1 MENHSSNKVGGLLA
15 VSVSA
20 GEAIC
25 AMRQLNELARK
36 VGPYSEEE
44 LKARNIATSRF
55 KRLAHSLF
63 PSAAKTK

>member
-20 GEAIC
+20 DEAIC

-44 LKARNIATSRF
+44 LKARKNNSKRMKIWKHLRRF
-55 KRLAHSLF
+55 IF
-63 PSAAKTK
+63 TPI